1 MTIKSCVHGFSLI
14 GWAVEAEA
22 RPKHIWIGGVCRCW
36 RVLMEPVS
44 PVCLCCAVM
53 CVCCP
58 SALSHRSNQLRRSP
72 WSFTREPQ
80 PQRTEFNTD
89 YWALLIYSIADDW
102 KCSYTSI
109 HVQINHY
116 TRFSFR
122 LNPPIC
128 YCGKAVKHCITVCT
142 VVIECFSLILI
153 WMCFIPGESRLMD
166 AFDGNL

>member
-44 PVCLCCAVM
+44 PVCLCCAAM

-58 SALSHRSNQLRRSP
+58 SALSHRSNQFCRSP

-116 TRFSFR
+116 TLFSFR